1 MFYRTLQRGLSRTYV
16 VEEIRHLLRTS
27 VSDEELI
34 FELTEA
40 TAAEKERVAV

>member
-1 MFYRTLQRGLSRTYV
+1 MFYRTLQRGLSTTYV
-16 VEEIRHLLRTS
+16 VEEIRHLLRIS

-40 TAAEKERVAV
+40 TAAEKEPVAV